1 MEEEIKKNRKID
13 LSISGHDRHWF
24 VKKVAEKSNFFQ
36 KDIDDVIDAIQ
47 EVLSEVIGEK
57 ETLKIQGLFT
67 MYLTEKNTSKYYDP
81 QQKKVVDSPKTSYY
95 VSFKASRQLLKY
107 LPEMKKEKDSEEKL

>member
-1 MEEEIKKNRKID
+1 MEEKQKNRKID
-13 LSISGHDRHWF
+13 LSMPGRDRHWF
-24 VKKVAEKSNFFQ
+24 VKRVAEKSNFFQ
-36 KDIDDVIDAIQ
+36 KDIDELLDVMED
-47 EVLSEVIGEK
+47 VLSEVIGEK

-81 QQKKVVDSPKTSYY
+81 REKKVINSPKTSYY

-107 LPEMKKEKDSEEKL
+107 LPEMQEEKDLEEKL